1 VTWLPRKPT
10 AGGAGRIFTVAWHVK
25 RAWRLCD
32 GEEAKKLIGAILF
45 DDKAAF
51 KCYESN
57 DLVKYNNWIVAGRRH
72 LTLIEYDVQP
82 ILKNYHVVDVR
93 FTKSKSI
100 ELLIANP
107 FDIDFVKRIIAI
119 GDVINGYPNMYA
131 YEINVFTDRYELD
144 VYANRNPR
152 SIDFDKNSRWVEV
165 YAPLPK
171 QVCDKIREVFGSA
184 EIRFGYGG
192 SCA

>member
-1 VTWLPRKPT
+1 M
-10 AGGAGRIFTVAWHVK
+10 AWHVK
-25 RAWRLCD
+25 RAWRLCG

-93 FTKSKSI
+93 FTKSKII

-171 QVCDKIREVFGSA
+171 RVCDKIREVFGNV
-184 EIRFGYGG
+184 EIRLGYGG

>member
-1 VTWLPRKPT
+1 
-10 AGGAGRIFTVAWHVK
+10 VAWHVK
-25 RAWRLCD
+25 RAWRLCG

-57 DLVKYNNWIVAGRRH
+57 DLVKYNNWVIAARRH

-93 FTKSKSI
+93 FTKSKII
-100 ELLIANP
+100 ELLIVDP

-119 GDVINGYPNMYA
+119 GEVINGYPNMYA

-171 QVCDKIREVFGSA
+171 QVCDKIREVFGNV

>member
-1 VTWLPRKPT
+1 
-10 AGGAGRIFTVAWHVK
+10 VAWHVK

-93 FTKSKSI
+93 FTKSKII

-119 GDVINGYPNMYA
+119 GDVINSYPNMYA

-152 SIDFDKNSRWVEV
+152 SIDFDKNSKWVEV

-171 QVCDKIREVFGSA
+171 QVCDKIREVFGNA
-184 EIRFGYGG
+184 EIRLGYGG

>member
-1 VTWLPRKPT
+1 M
-10 AGGAGRIFTVAWHVK
+10 AWHIK

-57 DLVKYNNWIVAGRRH
+57 DLVKYNNWIVARRRH

-93 FTKSKSI
+93 FTKSKII
-100 ELLIANP
+100 ELLIVDP
-107 FDIDFVKRIIAI
+107 FDINFVKRIIDIAEI
-119 GDVINGYPNMYA
+119 INQSQSTYFA
-131 YEINVFTDRYELD
+131 YEIDALTDRYELNIY
-144 VYANRNPR
+144 VSQIPR
-152 SIDFDKNSRWVEV
+152 TIDFSKDGTWVEMYV
-165 YAPLPK
+165 
-171 QVCDKIREVFGSA
+171 QVSNKICSKIREFFGNVK
-184 EIRFGYGG
+184 IRSGYGVG
-192 SCA
+192 DPCA